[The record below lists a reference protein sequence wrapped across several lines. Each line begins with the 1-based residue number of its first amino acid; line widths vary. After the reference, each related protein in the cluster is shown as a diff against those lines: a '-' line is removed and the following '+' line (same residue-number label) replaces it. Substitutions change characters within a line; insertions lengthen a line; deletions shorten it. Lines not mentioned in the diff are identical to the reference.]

1 MSATKREELHH
12 LIDGLPD
19 RTLDAAEAFLAFLRD
34 RAVAAR
40 PQPDLLHG
48 AAQEPTWAAEERRGL
63 EERRQQRDA
72 SDSVPD
78 PNDMT

>member
-1 MSATKREELHH
+1 VSATTREELHH
-12 LIDGLPD
+12 LIDALPE

-40 PQPDLLHG
+40 PQSELLHG
-48 AAQEPTWAAEERRGL
+48 TGSEPTWAADERRGL

-72 SDSVPD
+72 TDHAPD
-78 PNDMT
+78 PDDMA